1 MATKYKYDK
10 DTDYAALMERAAQRG
25 DNAAAAIYEQ
35 QRNAKIRG
43 EGMTDVT
50 QSNDY
55 AQYLPLEDVPD
66 YDDTHRRQAESLLPE
81 RDTTGQRAHRPDAR
95 RAARRG
101 IRLRPGIG
109 QALRRL
115 PPAV

>member
-55 AQYLPLEDVPD
+55 AQYLPLEDAAACAKAALVVSDMFSRSREFRPN
-66 YDDTHRRQAESLLPE
+66 A
-81 RDTTGQRAHRPDAR
+81 RDRKST
-95 RAARRG
+95 
-101 IRLRPGIG
+101 RLNSSHKVQSRMPSS
-109 QALRRL
+109 A
-115 PPAV
+115 